1 MSMQMSH
8 LKITFFGVLSLLV
21 YALLPIMGSL
31 VWEQALIVVLALLLG
46 PLFQHFFQHSLLPIS
61 SKSLRIV
68 QLLLIAGLLL
78 CAVISLFM
86 RGAPWLTGDNFV
98 SSFIIIL
105 ALKWLESRTVR
116 ELYVVL
122 YGALILMAASSR
134 YLSGLAVLAY
144 LVLGVLLFLLALHG
158 IESRQRLSIRSGL
171 FALKLFAL
179 ALPLTAMLF
188 VTFPR
193 IQGPLWDLGIV
204 IGLPISLVVDQSDR
218 EKGIKGTLRAGQV
231 SRLKQDDT
239 PVLVAEFKST
249 TPYKSRLYWR
259 GPVFTHYDGTE
270 WRLDEGWDN
279 RSRLLKQAFKGS
291 GSLEKTLTAKSELVS
306 YEARVSPN
314 NSRYLYALDM
324 PVGRSTESFISED
337 FQMLGIR
344 KLSAEFNYGQKAWLE
359 YSGGR
364 ALSKE
369 QRGKYTALPDNSN
382 SRLVAWGQQLLLNH
396 SVAEERIQALRVH
409 LAEGG
414 YLLTQTPEIEEHV
427 NSLDEFFFDRKEGGI
442 EHLASATAVV
452 LRAADIPTRL
462 VSGYRGGSLIA
473 LTNFIVVRQA
483 NAHVWVEAWDDKSG
497 WSRIEAKD
505 FVSPPTLEE
514 KQAAK
519 AQAKV
524 EPQTKVEPTTVT
536 QASPKPKQALDNDP
550 VKKKTSKPKPRF
562 SWLNSLG
569 SGIET
574 WVFNYNPDRQI
585 ELMQKSGFTKIDWK
599 SLLALAVLGLLLLF
613 VLYGVLIGV
622 RRKPQDPITKA
633 FERLNRALQKRELQ
647 CLSHECPDHWL
658 ARLQAL
664 VPQLYPAL
672 EAVINQY
679 IDIRYRG
686 TVSADQIK
694 EFNRDIKR
702 LSAML

>member
-1 MSMQMSH
+1 MNVQMSN
-8 LKITFFGVLSLLV
+8 LKLKFLGVMSLLA
-21 YALLPIMGSL
+21 YALLPHMGSL
-31 VWEQALIVVLALLLG
+31 LWEQSLIVVLALVLG
-46 PLFQHFFQHSLLPIS
+46 PLLQSSLLAIS
-61 SKSLRIV
+61 SKSLRVV
-68 QLLLIAGLLL
+68 QLVITMGLLL
-78 CAVISLFM
+78 SAVISFFM
-86 RGAPWLTGDNFV
+86 RGEPWFTGDNFV
-98 SSFIIIL
+98 ASFVIIL
-105 ALKWLESRTVR
+105 ALKWLESREAR
-116 ELYVVL
+116 ELYFVV
-122 YGALILMAASSR
+122 YGALILTAVSSR

-144 LVLGVLLFLLALHG
+144 LIFGVLLFLIALHG
-158 IESRQRLSIRSGL
+158 LESRRRLSLQSGL

-204 IGLPISLVVDQSDR
+204 IGLPISLVVDQGDR
-218 EKGIKGTLRAGQV
+218 EKGIKATLRAGQV
-231 SRLKQDDT
+231 SRLKQDDA
-239 PVLVAEFKST
+239 PVLVAEFKNT

-270 WRLDEGWDN
+270 WRLDDGWGN

-314 NSRYLYALDM
+314 NSRFLYALDM

-344 KLSAEFNYGQKAWLE
+344 KLFAEFNYGQKAWLE

-364 ALSKE
+364 PLTVA
-369 QRGKYTALPDNSN
+369 QREKYTALPDDSN
-382 SRLVAWGQQLLLNH
+382 PRLVAWGQQLLSNF
-396 SVAEERIQALRVH
+396 SNTDERIQALRVH
-409 LAEGG
+409 LAEGE
-414 YLLTQTPEIEEHV
+414 YSLTQTPEIEESA

-442 EHLASATAVV
+442 EHLASTTAIV

-483 NAHVWVEAWDDKSG
+483 NAHVWVEAWDDKNG

-519 AQAKV
+519 AQAKA
-524 EPQTKVEPTTVT
+524 ETKAESKSAAVT
-536 QASPKPKQALDNDP
+536 QSAAKPNKSSSNASF
-550 VKKKTSKPKPRF
+550 KKKTLKRSTGF
-562 SWLNSLG
+562 GWLNSLG

-574 WVFNYNPDRQI
+574 WIFNYNPDRQI

-599 SLLALAVLGLLLLF
+599 SLLALAALGLLLLF
-613 VLYGVLIGV
+613 VLYGVLISV
-622 RRKPQDPITKA
+622 RRKPQDPVAVA
-633 FERLNRALQKRELQ
+633 FERLNRALQKRDLQ
-647 CLSHECPDHWL
+647 CLSQECPDHWL
-658 ARLQAL
+658 LRLQTL

-686 TVSADQIK
+686 TVSAGQIK

>member
-1 MSMQMSH
+1 MSNIK
-8 LKITFFGVLSLLV
+8 LKFLGVMSLLV
-21 YALLPIMGSL
+21 YALLPIMSAL
-31 VWEQALIVVLALLLG
+31 FWEQILIVVLALVLG
-46 PLFQHFFQHSLLPIS
+46 PLLQYLLKRSFLPIS
-61 SKSLRIV
+61 KKSHRLA
-68 QLLLIAGLLL
+68 QLVLMVSLLL
-78 CAVISLFM
+78 CTVISFFI
-86 RGAPWLTGDNFV
+86 RGEPWFTGDNFV
-98 SSFIIIL
+98 AFFIIIL
-105 ALKWLESRTVR
+105 ALKWLESREAR
-116 ELYVVL
+116 ELYLVV
-122 YGALILMAASSR
+122 YGALILTAVSSR

-144 LVLGVLLFLLALHG
+144 LILGVLLFLIALHG
-158 IESRQRLSIRSGL
+158 LESRKRLSIRSGV

-231 SRLKQDDT
+231 SRLKQDDS
-239 PVLVAEFKST
+239 PVLVAEFEST

-259 GPVFTHYDGTE
+259 GPVFTHYSGTE

-279 RSRLLKQAFKGS
+279 RSRLLKQAFKGN
-291 GSLEKTLTAKSELVS
+291 GSLEKTLKAKSELVS

-314 NSRYLYALDM
+314 NSRFLYALDM
-324 PVGRSTESFISED
+324 PVGRSTESFISGD

-344 KLSAEFNYGQKAWLE
+344 KLTTEFNYGQKAWLE

-364 ALSKE
+364 PLTEE
-369 QRGKYTALPDNSN
+369 QREKYTALPDNSN
-382 SRLVAWGQQLLLNH
+382 PRLVAWGQQLILNH
-396 SVAEERIQALRVH
+396 PNTSDRVQALRVH
-409 LAEGG
+409 LADGG
-414 YLLTQTPEIEEHV
+414 YSLTQTPEIEEYV
-427 NSLDEFFFDRKEGGI
+427 DSLDEFFFDSKEGGI
-442 EHLASATAVV
+442 EHLASTTAIV
-452 LRAADIPTRL
+452 LRAAGIPTRL

-519 AQAKV
+519 AQARA
-524 EPQTKVEPTTVT
+524 EPKTKTKSAVVT
-536 QASPKPKQALDNDP
+536 QATAKPKKTTANNSTN
-550 VKKKTSKPKPRF
+550 KKAKKRDTGF
-562 SWLNSLG
+562 GWLNSLG

-574 WVFNYNPDRQI
+574 WIFNYNPDRQI

-599 SLLALAVLGLLLLF
+599 SLLALAALGLLILF
-613 VLYGVLIGV
+613 VLYGVLISV
-622 RRKPQDPITKA
+622 KRKPQDPVTEA
-633 FERLNRALQKRELQ
+633 FERLNRALQKRNFQ
-647 CLSHECPDHWL
+647 CLPQECPDLWL
-658 ARLQAL
+658 LRLQTL

-686 TVSADQIK
+686 TVSAGQIK